1 MSANPVQ
8 RPESAVFYRL
18 RAEEMLKKADSAS
31 SPLTK
36 MEFIALADHW
46 LRLAQTLE
54 AANRP

>member
-1 MSANPVQ
+1 MSANPVE

-18 RAEEMLKKADSAS
+18 RAEEMLKKADTAS
-31 SPLTK
+31 SPQTRA
-36 MEFIALADHW
+36 EFIALADQW